1 MVLIRDGLFR
11 YRKRS
16 SNAISE
22 TFLRRLVLKTAGLV
36 QPGGVENKYT
46 TETQVRATGDPPCPL
61 ARPGRK
67 ASAMSLPSRFFS
79 ALSRHTASL
88 TVISFSGA
96 RASVLETSDFPQPF
110 SINALRT

>member
-46 TETQVRATGDPPCPL
+46 TETQVRATGPSVS
-61 ARPGRK
+61 PGPSGAQGLGHVTAK
-67 ASAMSLPSRFFS
+67 PFLFGSLPAHGKPYCDFLLRGQSFCVGDKR
-79 ALSRHTASL
+79 LST
-88 TVISFSGA
+88 TI
-96 RASVLETSDFPQPF
+96 
-110 SINALRT
+110 